1 MDWGLGVAEAVD
13 PLINAVHDSSDLV
26 RLAAVRALV
35 LLGAPRSLPHLLAAR
50 HDSTGQ
56 VVEAATD
63 GLIALDPDLLESTL
77 LNLFDDSTPAD
88 RTNAARGLAR
98 LGSAVALSRLVA
110 ALVLQRRISV
120 PLRKRFVMRVC
131 CDSWRA

>member
-1 MDWGLGVAEAVD
+1 MHTIAYQIG
-13 PLINAVHDSSDLV
+13 NCFQ
-26 RLAAVRALV
+26 
-35 LLGAPRSLPHLLAAR
+35 PHLLAAR

-88 RTNAARGLAR
+88 RTKAARGLAR

-110 ALVLQRRISV
+110 ALETGPESPDLEVE
-120 PLRKRFVMRVC
+120 LRQ
-131 CDSWRA
+131 

>member
-1 MDWGLGVAEAVD
+1 MD

-110 ALVLQRRISV
+110 ALETGPESPDLEVE
-120 PLRKRFVMRVC
+120 LRQ
-131 CDSWRA
+131 

>member
-1 MDWGLGVAEAVD
+1 MHTIAYQIG
-13 PLINAVHDSSDLV
+13 NCFQ
-26 RLAAVRALV
+26 
-35 LLGAPRSLPHLLAAR
+35 PHLLAAR

-88 RTNAARGLAR
+88 RTKAAARGLAR
-98 LGSAVALSRLVA
+98 LGSAVAKDSARLVA
-110 ALVLQRRISV
+110 ALETGPESPDLEVE
-120 PLRKRFVMRVC
+120 LR
-131 CDSWRA
+131 

>member
-110 ALVLQRRISV
+110 ALETGPESPDLEVE
-120 PLRKRFVMRVC
+120 LRQ
-131 CDSWRA
+131 